1 MAIALAGLALLTAA
15 VCGVWVMTRLTSLIR
30 ELMKVTTS
38 LTGLAVQVGRV
49 TESARLGESAAQSR
63 QFGSG

>member
-1 MAIALAGLALLTAA
+1 
-15 VCGVWVMTRLTSLIR
+15 MTRLTSLIR

-49 TESARLGESAAQSR
+49 TESARLGETAAQSR
-63 QFGSG
+63 RFGSG